1 MSALSISPPFP
12 IFSDSDGTALENGYI
27 WIGTA
32 NLNPIVNPINVYW
45 DAALT
50 VAAVQPIRTLNG
62 YPMYQGTP
70 ARLYVNSDYSI
81 QVQNRNGS
89 VVYSAPAA
97 TEAFGNLI
105 NASQV
110 VYDPAGTGAVATTV
124 QAKLRESVSDA
135 DFGAVGD
142 GIADDTSAL
151 LALFS
156 ECVEAGEQI
165 NLTKPA
171 YKVSG
176 AILPSTSRTGSR
188 TLNINCDVPVTITYD
203 SGAAGLLYFIYL
215 NTTAEN
221 NVVFT
226 GSPLTFNGS
235 NKCATF
241 MRCDHN
247 GADNT
252 GVVDIQSKVII
263 KNLKNTDASSTV
275 ENGGIIFSGPYS
287 RVVINEP
294 EVDTVERTNV
304 SGTTAGIVVT
314 QFTGVVDIYSPKV
327 SRVLTPG
334 TVDADGIKVFGK
346 PVAGVLTDKRQ
357 GVCNIHDGVYTD
369 NEGRHIKV
377 QCSEV
382 SINNPVSIRQNV
394 VTITSSADF
403 DFQCGN
409 GLLSN
414 PVYIYKKNGAT
425 SPLGTSH
432 SPVIFQ
438 QLIENEEMVAV
449 SDGGKMI
456 TETGMPRYCLVT
468 HSAGAEASVT
478 RVKGLRVLPSAG
490 LATTVFTES
499 IMLTAANTIEAKST
513 QTTLEVSDCSGPI
526 PAYGIGYTSYGGT
539 ALTAKLNV
547 IVANNENTLTSG
559 TLLHP
564 FYKLSGTTIRA
575 LKSFLFKNNTGFR
588 SLYTD
593 LDFTV
598 NTMPVGCVVVVDLA
612 TCTVTGM
619 PAWAA
624 AGFGTFQCIDQ
635 YFGATGRTVWA
646 IKGSAT
652 VANTM
657 YFTQDGGTTWGQIK

>member
-1 MSALSISPPFP
+1 M
-12 IFSDSDGTALENGYI
+12 TALATPPKLQFLDSNGAPLVGGKLYTYAA
-27 WIGTA
+27 GTTT
-32 NLNPIVNPINVYW
+32 PQVTYTDYV
-45 DAALT
+45 
-50 VAAVQPIRTLNG
+50 G
-62 YPMYQGTP
+62 GTP
-70 ARLYVNSDYSI
+70 NANPVILDSRGEASVWLSTSLYKMAL
-81 QVQNRNGS
+81 
-89 VVYSAPAA
+89 YSATDVLIWTVDNIGGFATLAQLAA
-97 TEAFGNLI
+97 SGGSNLI
-105 NASQV
+105 GFLQ
-110 VYDPAGTGAVATTV
+110 AGTGAVATTV
-124 QAKLRESVSDA
+124 QTKLRESVSDA
-135 DFGAVGD
+135 DFGAVGN
-142 GIADDTSAL
+142 GVTDDTSEL

-156 ECVEAGEQI
+156 ECVEAGKQI

-176 AILPSTSRTGSR
+176 AILPSTSRTGAR

-226 GSPLTFNGS
+226 GAPLTFNGS
-235 NKCATF
+235 SKCATF

-252 GVVDIQSKVII
+252 GVIDIQSKVII
-263 KNLKNTDASSTV
+263 KNLKNTDAGSTE
-275 ENGGIIFSGPYS
+275 ENTGMTFYGPYS

-294 EVDTVERTNV
+294 EVDTVERTNTGGACGGITV
-304 SGTTAGIVVT
+304 S
-314 QFTGVVDIYSPKV
+314 QFTGVVDIYSPEV

-334 TVDADGIKVFGK
+334 TTDADGIKVFGK

-357 GVCNIHDGVYTD
+357 GVCNIYGGVYTD
-369 NEGRHIKV
+369 NEGRHVKV

-394 VTITSSADF
+394 VTVTNSADF

-468 HSAGAEASVT
+468 HSAGAKASVT

-539 ALTAKLNV
+539 SLTAKLNV

-559 TLLHP
+559 TLVQP

-588 SLYTD
+588 SLYSD

-619 PAWAA
+619 PGWAA
-624 AGFGTFQCIDQ
+624 AGYGTFHCIDQ
-635 YFGATGRTVWA
+635 YFGATGRSVWA

-657 YFTQDGGTTWGQIK
+657 YFTQDGGATWGQIK